1 MPSVSCFR
9 ESIILNLAEHFVSAD
24 LEEDSRKC
32 FLASNGISIQAG
44 LFHFVLKLGK
54 FTPSI
59 YCCSGRGFCMKKDI
73 IINSTANEHR
83 IAILEDGKTAE
94 LFVETPGKD
103 RNVGDI
109 YLGKVAKVMPGI
121 RAAFVDIGI
130 GQDAFL
136 HFSDIGSI
144 EEYSSLFE
152 EDEDEKEEAAEA
164 ATETVLQGSNNV
176 AQIDGGNGVSPNNE
190 QTDGRERH
198 HNQQRRHHSAQNF
211 PQVNLQKGQDI
222 LVQITKEPVGKKGV
236 RVRSAISLPGRF
248 LVLIPFDGKVGVS
261 KKMAS
266 FKEKRR
272 LRKVVRAMLPKGFGA
287 IIRTVADGKTD
298 EMLQQDLN
306 DLVKTWEG
314 IEKTVKSAKAPAL
327 IYKDMNTTSS
337 VIRDLFQETV
347 EHVVVDEK
355 KLFKEI
361 RTYVQWMSPDMLNRV
376 EYYREKEPVFDKY
389 GIEKDIQVLLSK
401 KVWLKSGGYLFIE
414 KTEAMTVIDVNSG
427 RYAAKR
433 EQELNS
439 LRTNLEAAREVCRQV
454 RLRDIGGLIVVDFI
468 DLEDDKNQK
477 KVYDEMKKELRRDRA
492 KVTVLPM
499 TEFGLVQM
507 TRQRIRQNVQLSFS
521 EACPTCGGT
530 GQVQSKTST
539 MNQIERWIK
548 RFKTEKREYRLELR
562 VHPTIAEYLCDGT
575 ISRLT
580 KLQFKFFVKVKLVPD
595 PALPAEEF
603 KFFSVKQQKEIT
615 DQYK

>member
-1 MPSVSCFR
+1 
-9 ESIILNLAEHFVSAD
+9 
-24 LEEDSRKC
+24 
-32 FLASNGISIQAG
+32 
-44 LFHFVLKLGK
+44 
-54 FTPSI
+54 
-59 YCCSGRGFCMKKDI
+59 MKKDI

-109 YLGKVAKVMPGI
+109 YLGKVAKIMPGI
-121 RAAFVDIGI
+121 RAAFIDIGKE
-130 GQDAFL
+130 QDAFL

-152 EDEDEKEEAAEA
+152 EDEDEKEEEAAEITKEA
-164 ATETVLQGSNNV
+164 NSQDSNNGS
-176 AQIDGGNGVSPNNE
+176 QINERNGVPPASEKSEDN
-190 QTDGRERH
+190 ERH
-198 HNQQRRHHSAQNF
+198 QDRKRRHHSTQNYS
-211 PQVNLQKGQDI
+211 QVNLQKGQDI

-261 KKMAS
+261 KKLAN

-306 DLVKTWEG
+306 DLIKTWEG
-314 IEKTVKSAKAPAL
+314 IEKAVKSSKAPAL

-337 VIRDLFQETV
+337 VIRDLFQEAV
-347 EHVVVDEK
+347 EHVVVDQK

-361 RTYVQWMSPDMLNRV
+361 RNYVQWMSPDMLNRV

-389 GIEKDIQVLLSK
+389 GIERDIQVLLSK

-439 LRTNLEAAREVCRQV
+439 LRTNLEAAREVCRQI
-454 RLRDIGGLIVVDFI
+454 RLRDIGGLVVVDFI

-477 KVYDEMKKELRRDRA
+477 KIYDEMKKELRRDRA

-499 TEFGLVQM
+499 TEFCLVQM
-507 TRQRIRQNVQLSFS
+507 TRQRIRQSVQLSFS

-539 MNQIERWIK
+539 LNQIERWIK

-562 VHPTIAEYLCDGT
+562 VHPTIAEYLNDGT

-580 KLQFKFFVKVKLVPD
+580 KLQFKFFVKIKIIPD
-595 PALPAEEF
+595 STLSAEEF
-603 KFFSVKQQKEIT
+603 KFFSVRQRKEVT

>member
-1 MPSVSCFR
+1 
-9 ESIILNLAEHFVSAD
+9 
-24 LEEDSRKC
+24 
-32 FLASNGISIQAG
+32 
-44 LFHFVLKLGK
+44 
-54 FTPSI
+54 
-59 YCCSGRGFCMKKDI
+59 MKKDI

-109 YLGKVAKVMPGI
+109 YLGKIAKVMPGI
-121 RAAFVDIGI
+121 RAAFVDVGM

-136 HFSDIGSI
+136 HFSDVGSI

-152 EDEDEKEEAAEA
+152 EDEDEKEEEAAEA
-164 ATETVLQGSNNV
+164 VIETTLQSSNDITNG
-176 AQIDGGNGVSPNNE
+176 GGNGVPTQNEPTDNNN
-190 QTDGRERH
+190 RH
-198 HNQQRRHHSAQNF
+198 GNQQRRRHHAQNF
-211 PQVNLQKGQDI
+211 QQVNLQKGQEI

-261 KKMAS
+261 KKLAN

-298 EMLQQDLN
+298 DMLQQDLN
-306 DLVKTWEG
+306 DLIKTWEG
-314 IEKTVKSAKAPAL
+314 IEKAVKSAKAPAL

-355 KLFKEI
+355 KLYKEI
-361 RTYVQWMSPDMLNRV
+361 RNYVQWMSPDMLDRV
-376 EYYREKEPVFDKY
+376 EYYRENEPVFDKY
-389 GIEKDIQVLLSK
+389 GIEKEIQVLLSK

-439 LRTNLEAAREVCRQV
+439 LRTNLEAAREICRQV
-454 RLRDIGGLIVVDFI
+454 RLRDIGGLVVIDFI
-468 DLEDDKNQK
+468 DLEDEKNQK
-477 KVYDEMKKELRRDRA
+477 KIYDEIKKELRRDRA

-507 TRQRIRQNVQLSFS
+507 TRQRIRQSVQLSFS
-521 EACPTCGGT
+521 EPCPMCSGT

-562 VHPTIAEYLCDGT
+562 VHPTIAEYLCNGT

-580 KLQFKFFVKVKLVPD
+580 KLQFKFFVKVKLIQD
-595 PALPAEEF
+595 PALSADEF
-603 KFFSVKQQKEIT
+603 KFFSVRQQKEIT